1 MRGLS
6 KCLLLFLIF
15 IFPGFSAGSELLR
28 QAETFYANEDYQ
40 SCIQTVKEV
49 LKADSCSA
57 QAHTLIGKSFGRLR
71 RLALAEEHFQ
81 KAIHCDSLF
90 AEAYYGL
97 GTVALFKNNYATAEK
112 GLKRAMG
119 LGLHTPNAY
128 RNLSAIYIKQQKWA
142 LAREIG
148 EKGLEIDPDNTEM
161 KINLAAIYDGL
172 KLYRK
177 AIELLENA
185 LKNKPEDIQNNI
197 ALAALYLKV
206 GFFDQA
212 LAILDQ
218 VEENRRAIRRK
229 GETLFYLEKFENALP
244 YLKQSIY
251 VDQLGNKKQHPD
263 KDILLMIAETFYEIS
278 QVDSSKFYFNMLKK
292 NATNRTDIDY
302 ATHALDH
309 LNQDKGGERLFVSQV
324 PFYAQGRGVTCLKA
338 AILSV
343 MRYWDGAE
351 NQVEDW
357 LALEDRVEDN
367 LSALYALSEA
377 FPELSIHYFNWDL
390 EQIEEALRSGCPP
403 VALIA
408 DQDPDLSHTVT
419 VVGIDYQRDV
429 IIVNDPAIHKLH
441 KLPLADFQEYWKR
454 GRNGIFLVLP
464 KQREQDISLVPN
476 NRANPLLLLLAGYG
490 RFKSEQFVAASNYFD
505 RFLKLDTPYFL
516 KILLADVYIKME
528 KLTKAEQVIQQAIQ
542 QREDDPVGWMSLA
555 RIVDRKHE
563 YKKAKELSQKAI
575 NLTDGK
581 YQTAHLV
588 LALSY
593 FSDGNKKSA
602 LEYLNKALT
611 LFPNRGAK
619 NFMIYYWLGVVQ
631 FSMGEVSESLES
643 FRKSAELRGGYSP
656 AWTAIKL
663 VSEVNGKRIEK
674 AEADKLL
681 SRLTNPE

>member
-1 MRGLS
+1 MNGLS
-6 KCLLLFLIF
+6 KCLLILIF
-15 IFPGFSAGSELLR
+15 LFPGFSDGSELLR
-28 QAETFYANEDYQ
+28 QAETFYANKDYQ
-40 SCIQTVKEV
+40 SCIQAAEEV

-57 QAHTLIGKSFGRLR
+57 QAHTLIGKSFGILR
-71 RLALAEEHFQ
+71 QLDLAQRHFAT
-81 KAIHCDSLF
+81 AISCDSLF

-97 GTVALFKNNYATAEK
+97 GTVAFFQNNYEAAAK
-112 GLKRAMG
+112 GLERAID
-119 LGLHTPNAY
+119 LGLHMPGVY
-128 RNLSAIYIKQQKWA
+128 RNLSGIYAKQQRWA

-148 EKGLEIDPDNTEM
+148 ERGLEIDPDNAQI
-161 KINLAAIYDGL
+161 KINLVATYNGL

-185 LKNKPEDIQNNI
+185 LKNRPEDIQNRI
-197 ALAALYLKV
+197 VLAELNLKA
-206 GFFDQA
+206 GFFEQA
-212 LAILDQ
+212 LAILNQ
-218 VEENRRAIRRK
+218 VEENRQAVRRK
-229 GETLFYLEKFENALP
+229 GETIFFLEQFENALP

-251 VDQLGNKKQHPD
+251 IDQLGNKRQHPD
-263 KDILLMIAETFYEIS
+263 KDTLLMIAETFYEIG

-292 NATNRTDIDY
+292 NATTNTDIDY
-302 ATHALDH
+302 ATHALEN
-309 LNQDKGGERLFVSQV
+309 LNQDKRGERLFVSQV

-338 AILSV
+338 SVLSV

-351 NQVEDW
+351 NQAEDW
-357 LALEDRVEDN
+357 LTLEDRLEDN

-377 FPELSIHYFNWDL
+377 FPELSIHYLNWDL
-390 EQIEEALRSGCPP
+390 EQIEESLKSGCPP

-408 DQDPDLSHTVT
+408 DQDPDLSHTVI

-429 IIVNDPAIHKLH
+429 IIVNDPSIHKLH

-476 NRANPLLLLLAGYG
+476 NRANPLSLLLAGYG

-516 KILLADVYIKME
+516 KILLADVYIRMG

-542 QREDDPVGWMSLA
+542 QRGDDPVGWMSLA
-555 RIVDRKHE
+555 RIADRKYK

-575 NLTDGK
+575 NLADGK

-593 FSDGNKKSA
+593 FSDGDKKSA
-602 LEYLNKALT
+602 REYLNKAIT
-611 LFPNRGAK
+611 LFPNGGAK
-619 NFMIYYWLGVVQ
+619 NYMIYYWLGIVQ
-631 FSMGEVSESLES
+631 FSIGEVSESLES
-643 FRKSAELRGGYSP
+643 FRKSVELRGGYAP

-681 SRLTNPE
+681 SRLMNAQ

>member
-1 MRGLS
+1 MSGIS
-6 KCLLLFLIF
+6 KCLLFLIF
-15 IFPGFSAGSELLR
+15 ILPGFSAGSDLLR
-28 QAETFYANEDYQ
+28 QAETFYTNEDYQ

-57 QAHTLIGKSFGRLR
+57 PAHTLIGKSFGRLG
-71 RLALAEEHFQ
+71 RLILAEEHFQ

-97 GTVALFKNNYATAEK
+97 GTVAFFQNNYEAAAK
-112 GLKRAMG
+112 GLERAID
-119 LGLHTPNAY
+119 LGLHMPGVY
-128 RNLSAIYIKQQKWA
+128 RNLSGIYAKQQKWA

-148 EKGLEIDPDNTEM
+148 ERGLEIDPDNAQI
-161 KINLAAIYDGL
+161 KINLVATYTGL

-177 AIELLENA
+177 AIELLESA
-185 LKNKPEDIQNNI
+185 LKNRPEDVQNRI
-197 ALAALYLKV
+197 VLAGLNLKV

-212 LAILDQ
+212 LAILNQ
-218 VEENRRAIRRK
+218 VEENRQAIRRK
-229 GETLFYLEKFENALP
+229 GETLFFLEQFENALP

-251 VDQLGNKKQHPD
+251 VDQLGNKRQHPD
-263 KDILLMIAETFYEIS
+263 EHILFFTAETFYEIG

-292 NATNRTDIDY
+292 NATTKTDIDY
-302 ATHALDH
+302 ATHALEN
-309 LNQDKGGERLFVSQV
+309 LNQDKSGERLFVSQV

-351 NQVEDW
+351 NQAEDW
-357 LALEDRVEDN
+357 LTLEDRIEDN

-390 EQIEEALRSGCPP
+390 EQIEEALKSECPP
-403 VALIA
+403 VAWIA

-429 IIVNDPAIHKLH
+429 IIVNDPSIHKLH
-441 KLPLADFQEYWKR
+441 KLPLADFQENWKR

-464 KQREQDISLVPN
+464 KKREQNISLIPN
-476 NRANPLLLLLAGYG
+476 NRANPLSLLLAGYD

-516 KILLADVYIKME
+516 KILLADVYIKMG
-528 KLTKAEQVIQQAIQ
+528 KLTEAEQVIQQAIQ
-542 QREDDPVGWMSLA
+542 QRRDDPVGWMSLA
-555 RIVDRKHE
+555 RIVDNNE
-563 YKKAKELSQKAI
+563 KAKELSQKAI
-575 NLTDGK
+575 RLADGK

-643 FRKSAELRGGYSP
+643 FRKSSELRGGYSP
-656 AWTAIKL
+656 ALIAIKL

-674 AEADKLL
+674 AESDKLL

>member
-1 MRGLS
+1 MVYQNACCFQFSYSLDF
-6 KCLLLFLIF
+6 LLAVSCCA
-15 IFPGFSAGSELLR
+15 SAED
-28 QAETFYANEDYQ
+28 FYENKDYQ
-40 SCIQTVKEV
+40 SCIQAAGEV

-57 QAHTLIGKSFGRLR
+57 QAHTLIGKSFGHLR
-71 RLALAEEHFQ
+71 RLTLAEKHFQ
-81 KAIHCDSLF
+81 QAIHCDSLF

-97 GTVALFKNNYATAEK
+97 GTIAFFQNNYETAAK
-112 GLKRAMG
+112 GLERAID
-119 LGLHTPNAY
+119 LGLHLPGVY
-128 RNLSAIYIKQQKWA
+128 RNLSGIYVTQQKWA

-148 EKGLEIDPDNTEM
+148 ERGLEIDPNNAQI

-177 AIELLENA
+177 AIELLESA
-185 LKNKPEDIQNNI
+185 LKNSPEDVHNSI
-197 ALAALYLKV
+197 ALAALNLKV

-212 LAILDQ
+212 LAILNR

-244 YLKQSIY
+244 YLNQSIY

-263 KDILLMIAETFYEIS
+263 KDILLMIAETFYEIG

-292 NATNRTDIDY
+292 SATTKTDINY
-302 ATHALDH
+302 ATHALEN

-338 AILSV
+338 SVLSV

-351 NQVEDW
+351 NQAEDW
-357 LALEDRVEDN
+357 LALEDRLEDN

-390 EQIEEALRSGCPP
+390 EQIEEALKSGCPP
-403 VALIA
+403 VVLIA
-408 DQDPDLSHTVT
+408 DQDPDLSHSVT

-429 IIVNDPAIHKLH
+429 IIVNDPSIHKLH
-441 KLPLADFQEYWKR
+441 KLPRADFQEYWKR
-454 GRNGIFLVLP
+454 GRNGVFLVLP

-476 NRANPLLLLLAGYG
+476 NRANPLSLLLAGYG
-490 RFKSEQFVAASNYFD
+490 RFKSEQFVAVSNYFD

-542 QREDDPVGWMSLA
+542 QRGDDPVGWMSLA
-555 RIVDRKHE
+555 RIADRKYE

-575 NLTDGK
+575 NLSDGK

-588 LALSY
+588 LASSY
-593 FSDGNKKSA
+593 FSDGDKKSA
-602 LEYLNKALT
+602 REYLNKAIM

-619 NFMIYYWLGVVQ
+619 NYMIYYWLGVVQ

-656 AWTAIKL
+656 ALTAIKL
-663 VSEVNGKRIEK
+663 VSEVNRKPIEK

>member
-1 MRGLS
+1 M
-6 KCLLLFLIF
+6 
-15 IFPGFSAGSELLR
+15 
-28 QAETFYANEDYQ
+28 
-40 SCIQTVKEV
+40 
-49 LKADSCSA
+49 
-57 QAHTLIGKSFGRLR
+57 
-71 RLALAEEHFQ
+71 
-81 KAIHCDSLF
+81 
-90 AEAYYGL
+90 
-97 GTVALFKNNYATAEK
+97 
-112 GLKRAMG
+112 
-119 LGLHTPNAY
+119 
-128 RNLSAIYIKQQKWA
+128 
-142 LAREIG
+142 
-148 EKGLEIDPDNTEM
+148 EIDPDNSEI
-161 KINLAAIYDGL
+161 KINLAAIYEGL

-177 AIELLENA
+177 AIELSESA
-185 LKNKPEDIQNNI
+185 LKNSPEDVHNSI
-197 ALAALYLKV
+197 ALAALNLKV

-212 LAILDQ
+212 LAILDR

-263 KDILLMIAETFYEIS
+263 KDILLMIAENFYEIG

-292 NATNRTDIDY
+292 NATTKTDIDY
-302 ATHALDH
+302 ATHALEN
-309 LNQDKGGERLFVSQV
+309 LNQDKRGERLFIFQV

-351 NQVEDW
+351 NQAEDW

-377 FPELSIHYFNWDL
+377 FPELSIHYFNWDF
-390 EQIEEALRSGCPP
+390 EQIEEALKSGCPP

-476 NRANPLLLLLAGYG
+476 NRANPLSLLLAGYG

-528 KLTKAEQVIQQAIQ
+528 KLTKAEQVQAIW
-542 QREDDPVGWMSLA
+542 RCCWMDESGT
-555 RIVDRKHE
+555 IESTSIRK
-563 YKKAKELSQKAI
+563 QKVSWQMENI
-575 NLTDGK
+575 KQHIWCWLW
-581 YQTAHLV
+581 
-588 LALSY
+588 
-593 FSDGNKKSA
+593 
-602 LEYLNKALT
+602 
-611 LFPNRGAK
+611 LF
-619 NFMIYYWLGVVQ
+619 F
-631 FSMGEVSESLES
+631 
-643 FRKSAELRGGYSP
+643 
-656 AWTAIKL
+656 
-663 VSEVNGKRIEK
+663 
-674 AEADKLL
+674 
-681 SRLTNPE
+681 